1 LQIGLLRHE
10 KPKSWAPKWKS
21 RGTIYGLQTPPE
33 KLPGR
38 HLRSFPRRAIH
49 AGLAPRGGAGSA
61 RPQRRLRF
69 RPGDRPVRPPSVRL
83 PPTIMLCPG
92 LRPALPRGRAER
104 IPPKKPVRRHLRPS
118 PARPSCPGW
127 PTPRRGGLRTP
138 GRKPSRQPQRCHLLV
153 TGSSPIRRSR

>member
-61 RPQRRLRF
+61 RPQGRHRANPNLAPFWPPPYRQSVRDGDMPWFAPGPYF
-69 RPGDRPVRPPSVRL
+69 RTHGVRPSEKTAFAPSPGL
-83 PPTIMLCPG
+83 PPQ
-92 LRPALPRGRAER
+92 GRSSLHS
-104 IPPKKPVRRHLRPS
+104 PP
-118 PARPSCPGW
+118 
-127 PTPRRGGLRTP
+127 PRRGGLRTP
-138 GRKPSRQPQRCHLLV
+138 VRKVLA
-153 TGSSPIRRSR
+153 

>member
-1 LQIGLLRHE
+1 MQIGLLRHE

-61 RPQRRLRF
+61 RPQGRHRANPNLAPFWPPPYRQSVRDGDMPWFAPGPYF
-69 RPGDRPVRPPSVRL
+69 RTHGVRPSEKTAFAPSPGL
-83 PPTIMLCPG
+83 PPQ
-92 LRPALPRGRAER
+92 GRSSLHS
-104 IPPKKPVRRHLRPS
+104 PP
-118 PARPSCPGW
+118 
-127 PTPRRGGLRTP
+127 PRRGGLRTP
-138 GRKPSRQPQRCHLLV
+138 VRKVLA
-153 TGSSPIRRSR
+153 